1 MSKSAANSWKQSEI
15 PENHYENNGTDIFK
29 DFLWWLL
36 RQGNRMDDP
45 GLEYVQTG
53 SGDQPSH
60 YLTVFLVTFNEDA
73 DWIHVLQDKDQ

>member
-1 MSKSAANSWKQSEI
+1 
-15 PENHYENNGTDIFK
+15 
-29 DFLWWLL
+29 L